1 MSDDLSIGTGLKA
14 AKVGWQVWQKLMSR
28 LIRLS
33 SDEELYADG
42 YMIYI
47 RKFQLVKSKS
57 RALDFGKIRIEIPKR
72 WSSLD
77 GSVKCSEI
85 ELNESLNDIAKLQAD
100 VKGLIKD
107 RFHEL
112 ADGSVLEFEFRVPTS
127 PEDVLKIERKESE
140 ETTEIEIRNEN
151 NFPAYNVQYK
161 IDVRENRPIY
171 DIEFFSGNQLV
182 KHQLF
187 RLETK
192 QILDLTRDKLR
203 ALQGIVR
210 REEDRGSI
218 PKPSIEMVVPF
229 DLEPKR
235 GMKIVLYHRAVGEEG
250 GKELPLREII
260 GSLPS
265 A

>member
-14 AKVGWQVWQKLMSR
+14 ARVGWKVWQKLRSR

-33 SDEELYADG
+33 PDEELYDNG

-47 RKFQLVKSKS
+47 RKFQLVKAKL
-57 RALDFGKIRIEIPKR
+57 RALHFGRVDIEIPSR

-85 ELNESLNDIAKLQAD
+85 GLNESLNDIAKLQAD

-112 ADGSVLEFEFRVPTS
+112 ADDSVLEFEFRVLTP
-127 PEDVLKIERKESE
+127 PGDVLKIEMKESE

-171 DIEFFSGNQLV
+171 DIEFFSGNRLLERQV
-182 KHQLF
+182 F

-192 QILDLTRDKLR
+192 QIIDLTRDKLR

-210 REEDRGSI
+210 REGDRGYV

-250 GKELPLREII
+250 VKELPLREVRE
-260 GSLPS
+260 SLPS

>member
-1 MSDDLSIGTGLKA
+1 MSDDLSLGTGLKA
-14 AKVGWQVWQKLMSR
+14 ARVGWKVWQKLRSR

-33 SDEELYADG
+33 PDEELYDNG
-42 YMIYI
+42 YMIYT

-57 RALDFGKIRIEIPKR
+57 RPLDFGKMRIEIPKR

-85 ELNESLNDIAKLQAD
+85 GLNESLNDIAKLQAD
-100 VKGLIKD
+100 VKALIKD
-107 RFHEL
+107 RFREL
-112 ADGSVLEFEFRVPTS
+112 ADDSVLEFEFRVPTP

-151 NFPAYNVQYK
+151 NFPAHNIQYK

-171 DIEFFSGNQLV
+171 DIEFFSGNQLLES
-182 KHQLF
+182 QLF
-187 RLETK
+187 RYETK
-192 QILDLTRDKLR
+192 RIIDLTRDKLR
-203 ALQGIVR
+203 ALRRIVP
-210 REEDRGSI
+210 REEDRRYV

-235 GMKIVLYHRAVGEEG
+235 AMKIVLYHRSVGEEG
-250 GKELPLREII
+250 VKKLPLGEVRE
-260 GSLPS
+260 SLP
-265 A
+265 